1 MAQTISLISGSPFAG
16 CPIVYDIQ
24 PNSYAASHTFHRVIT
39 RVYARLE
46 GDTEDTVFE
55 SSQPVYAKAVSG
67 SFVTQPAEF
76 DVSSALQA
84 IAERYEYTPEPPGNP
99 LQPGYPD
106 RYPYIKFRIEAWD
119 EWIENGVVYQRQNVV
134 GWPYLPTQT
143 YQFYAYAF
151 MGSFNDL
158 ERMGALVDGNGVEYL
173 NITYLSRKP
182 TTQPEIVFKSTPWV
196 YPSAWAAPGRSL
208 GTTDAM
214 SGDPTPVFVS
224 GAPTDGPKS
233 LIHTPASG
241 GSATV
246 GGHSIFAIDRPANGY
261 ELRFVNGMGCL
272 ESLHVTSRA
281 RKNANIQTE
290 EYVISRRETLKKF
303 SRKLTVK
310 TADKEVWT
318 LTSGPLDEAW
328 ASWYVHE
335 FLKAQLV
342 WIKIGTQWIQ
352 CHVLPEET
360 ESIIDPEASQMLR
373 VQFNIELDLVY

>member
-16 CPIVYDIQ
+16 CPIVYDVQ
-24 PNSYAASHTFHRVIT
+24 PNAYSADRTFHRVIL
-39 RVYARLE
+39 RVYARME
-46 GDTEDTVFE
+46 GDDADTTFE
-55 SSQPVYAKAVSG
+55 SSQPVYAKLVSG
-67 SFVTQPAEF
+67 SYVTQTAEF
-76 DVSSALQA
+76 NISSALNA
-84 IAERYEYTPEPPGNP
+84 MADRYEYTPEPPGDP
-99 LQPGYPD
+99 TAQGYPD

-119 EWIENGVVYQRQNVV
+119 EWIQGGVVYQRQNVV

-182 TTQPEIVFKSTPWV
+182 TTQPEIVFKSTPFI
-196 YPSAWAAPGRSL
+196 YPSAWASPGRSL
-208 GTTDAM
+208 ATTDAM
-214 SGDPTPVFVS
+214 SDDPTPVFVS

-233 LIHTPASG
+233 FVYTPSAV
-241 GSATV
+241 GSTIV
-246 GGHSIFAIDRPANGY
+246 GGHSIYVIDRPTNGY

-281 RKNANIQTE
+281 KKNANIENE

-310 TADKEVWT
+310 NDDKEVWT

-342 WIKIGTQWIQ
+342 WIKIGTLWVQ
-352 CHVLPEET
+352 CHVIPEET
-360 ESIIDPEASQMLR
+360 ESIIDPEAAQMLR
-373 VQFNIELDLVY
+373 VQFSIELDLLY